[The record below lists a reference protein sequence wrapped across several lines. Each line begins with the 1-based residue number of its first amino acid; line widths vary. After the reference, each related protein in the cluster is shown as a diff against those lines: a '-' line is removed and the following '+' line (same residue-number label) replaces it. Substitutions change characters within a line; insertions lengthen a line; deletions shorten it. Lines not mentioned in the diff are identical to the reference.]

1 MTSVLLLLPELKR
14 CVATPAVARGI
25 LARWFARGD
34 RSLDA
39 DAGIEPA
46 LRTVFQWPGTRVP
59 IAALTRQFDVGD
71 AAGSA
76 WLRADPAH
84 VRADMTTARMLAC
97 GDLGL
102 DASECVQIARD
113 LKPLF
118 GDSGF
123 EFDARLPNRWY
134 LRTAVGSDLPDAASP
149 DEAMG
154 DDLKLHL
161 PEGAAGRRWRVLF
174 NEVQVL
180 LHNHPVNA
188 ARIERGAVSV
198 NSLWFW
204 GAGVL
209 PAWVRSEVQQVFTN
223 AIAIAELGR
232 LANIRVLPLDSH
244 QLRDAIERDADRQ
257 AMLID
262 LSGLRGEPLEHDWLQ
277 IIDAM
282 LRSGRITQIR
292 LSLESG
298 ERVSLRAVHR
308 FRVWRPVRNLDT

>member
-1 MTSVLLLLPELKR
+1 MTQVSLLLPELKR
-14 CVATPAVARGI
+14 CVATPAVARGV

-34 RSLDA
+34 RGLDA

-46 LRTVFQWPGTRVP
+46 LKTVFQWPGTRVP

-71 AAGSA
+71 AMGSA

-102 DASECVQIARD
+102 DASECAQIARS

-134 LRTAVGSDLPDAASP
+134 LRAAVGSELPDAASP

-161 PEGAAGRRWRVLF
+161 PEGTAGRRWRVLF

-188 ARIERGAVSV
+188 ARTERGAVSV

-223 AIAIAELGR
+223 GIAITELAR
-232 LANIRVLPLDSH
+232 LANVRVQPVDLQP
-244 QLRDAIERDADRQ
+244 LRDAIGRDAGQ
-257 AMLID
+257 AVLID
-262 LSGLRGEPLEHDWLQ
+262 LCDLRGESLEHDWLQ
-277 IIDAM
+277 AIDAL
-282 LRSGRITQIR
+282 LRSGRIKR
-292 LSLESG
+292 LRLLLESG
-298 ERVSLRAVHR
+298 ERVNLRAAHR
-308 FRVWRPVRNLDT
+308 FRVWRSVRSLDA